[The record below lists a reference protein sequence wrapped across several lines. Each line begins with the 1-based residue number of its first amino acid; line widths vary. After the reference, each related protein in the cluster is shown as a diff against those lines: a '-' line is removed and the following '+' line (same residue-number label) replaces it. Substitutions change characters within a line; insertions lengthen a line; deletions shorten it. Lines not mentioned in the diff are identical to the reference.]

1 MHYFSKFLYN
11 NSFTF
16 FYLYN
21 QVNKKPS
28 NYLCFSSTE
37 LSTGDT
43 EIKYAPPVS
52 GNVHRW
58 EKKQVIIKQHAKC
71 NARRQSRYTEKG
83 QLTQGQK
90 KHGSKLGGV

>member
-28 NYLCFSSTE
+28 NCYVSSTE
-37 LSTGDT
+37 LSTGDR
-43 EIKYAPPVS
+43 EIKYVPSIP
-52 GNVHRW
+52 GEFTLLGENNNVP
-58 EKKQVIIKQHAKC
+58 
-71 NARRQSRYTEKG
+71 NAMHKRQSRYREGTIN
-83 QLTQGQK
+83 TIQK
-90 KHGSKLGGV
+90 KEQF

>member
-21 QVNKKPS
+21 QNNNNNKKKQATAV
-28 NYLCFSSTE
+28 SSTE

-43 EIKYAPPVS
+43 EIKYVPPIS
-52 GNVHRW
+52 GEFTLLG
-58 EKKQVIIKQHAKC
+58 EKTK
-71 NARRQSRYTEKG
+71 
-83 QLTQGQK
+83 
-90 KHGSKLGGV
+90 